1 MGKTAF
7 LFPGQGA
14 QYAGMGADFCERFG
28 EAAAVYEEASE
39 EVGMDIRALCFEKN
53 DRLDLTEYTQIAMVT
68 TEIAMLRV
76 ILSKGI
82 RAEHAAGLS
91 LGEYGALS
99 ACGVMKDRDIFRVV
113 RKRGIYMQNAYPE
126 GGGMTAVLGMDGDKV
141 ADICDGVARETGRV
155 VSVAN
160 YNCPGQI
167 VITGEKSAV
176 DAAAERLAKA
186 GAKRCIPLKVS
197 GPFHSG
203 LLKGASEELK
213 CELDTA
219 VITDP
224 AMPYVTNVTADYV
237 TKKDAVGEL
246 LVKQI
251 YSPVRWQQSIERL
264 AQDGTDTFIEIGPGK
279 TLTGFMKKI
288 DPSLKPYHIGST
300 EELEKYLEETGN
312 A

>member
-14 QYAGMGADFCERFG
+14 QYAGMGADFCEGFA
-28 EAAAVYEEASE
+28 EAAKVYEEASE
-39 EVGMDIRALCFEKN
+39 TVGMDIKALCFEKN

-68 TEIAMLRV
+68 TEVAILRV

-82 RAEHAAGLS
+82 RAELAAGLS
-91 LGEYGALS
+91 LGEYGAL
-99 ACGVMKDRDIFRVV
+99 AAGCVMKDKDIFRVV
-113 RKRGIYMQNAYPE
+113 RQRGIFMQNAYPS

-141 ADICDGVARETGRV
+141 AEICDAVAGESGKT

-176 DAAAERLAKA
+176 DTAAERLSEA
-186 GAKRCIPLKVS
+186 GAKRCIPLNVS
-197 GPFHSG
+197 GPFHSL
-203 LLKGASEELK
+203 LLKEASEKLRK
-213 CELDTA
+213 ELDTA
-219 VITDP
+219 DITDP

-237 TKKDAVGEL
+237 TDKDTVKDL
-246 LVKQI
+246 LARQI
-251 YSPVRWQQSIERL
+251 YSPVRWQQSIERM
-264 AQDGTDTFIEIGPGK
+264 AKDGTDTFIEIGPGK

-288 DPSLKPYHIGST
+288 DPSLKAYHIGSV
-300 EELEKYLEETGN
+300 EELENYMEETN